1 VRRQR
6 DVISTLHISNGDSVT
21 GTLPRAGVA
30 GNTSIWADALH
41 DGPVPGGISDDE
53 LLQLRAAF
61 IADGLPLT
69 TEQVAAGLRE
79 WRDAIDRSRNYDEVV
94 LWFEHDLFDQL
105 NLIQL
110 LDRLQYMRH
119 PRATMICIGAFP
131 GHHRFKGLGELK
143 PEELASLLPSR
154 LPITA
159 DQYAVASHAWK
170 AFRSSDPS
178 AVPHLLETDTSALP
192 FLAPALR
199 RFLEEFPA
207 PNDGLSRTE
216 RHLLQLVS
224 AQPMTAHEIFPRMHD
239 GEDAYYMTDT
249 GLGSL
254 LRDLATTTPPLIETD
269 LRAEEERKPEGD
281 RKPEGFRLP
290 KARVSIT
297 AAGLDVLQGRA
308 NRVVLCGLD
317 RWYGGVH
324 LVQRRGA

>member
-1 VRRQR
+1 
-6 DVISTLHISNGDSVT
+6 VT

-30 GNTSIWADALH
+30 GDTSIWADALH

-69 TEQVAAGLRE
+69 TEQVVAGLRE
-79 WRDAIDRSRNYDEVV
+79 WRDAVDRSRNYDEVV

-110 LDRLQYMRH
+110 LDRLQQVRH
-119 PRATMICIGAFP
+119 PRATMICIGGFP
-131 GHHRFKGLGELK
+131 GRERFKGLGELE

-154 LPITA
+154 APITGE
-159 DQYAVASHAWK
+159 QYELARRAWT
-170 AFRSSDPS
+170 AFRSSDRS
-178 AVPHLLETDTSALP
+178 AVPRLLETDTSALP
-192 FLAPALR
+192 FLSPALG

-207 PNDGLSRTE
+207 PDDGLSRTE

-224 AQPMTAHEIFPRMHD
+224 SQPMTAREIFARMHD
-239 GEDAYYMTDT
+239 GEDAYYLTDT

-254 LRDLATTTPPLIETD
+254 LRDLAATTPPLIETN
-269 LRAEEERKPEGD
+269 LRAEEDTKPEGERKPE
-281 RKPEGFRLP
+281 RLRLP
-290 KARVSIT
+290 DASVSIT

-308 NRVVLCGLD
+308 NRVELCGLD